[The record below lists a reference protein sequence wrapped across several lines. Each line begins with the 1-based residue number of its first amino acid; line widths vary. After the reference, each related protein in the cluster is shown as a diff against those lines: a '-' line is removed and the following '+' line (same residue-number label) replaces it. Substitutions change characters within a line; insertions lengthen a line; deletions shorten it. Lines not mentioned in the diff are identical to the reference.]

1 MSVFL
6 NKVAVTAFD
15 NEVLD
20 SLQGVGKLRG
30 CVTVRNNVTGNEYR
44 FQQIGKGMAHKRTAP
59 SSDSIP
65 MNIDYS
71 KVLVILEDWDADAY
85 TDLFK
90 QKEVNFDE
98 VRELASVI
106 LNALGRRLDQT
117 IIDAVNDA
125 RASLVAIGNI
135 VLAGGTGL
143 DIPKLTAVV
152 QLMDDLEVP
161 EEGRYFVGTTMAKRQ
176 LLNSTEVTSSDYAAV
191 KALVNGQV
199 NSFLGFMFKWIGKRE
214 EGGMYVNGDIADCFA
229 YHNTRIGTAI
239 GIDPNTSVDWVPQK
253 KSHLSAGQMKIGSI
267 VRDLEGVFIC
277 EVDQT
282 WLPGTP

>member
-1 MSVFL
+1 MSVYL

-15 NEVLD
+15 TEVLD
-20 SLQGVGKLRG
+20 SLQGVGQLRG
-30 CVTVRNNVTGNEYR
+30 TVTVRNNVTGNEYR

-71 KVLVILEDWDADAY
+71 KVLVLLEDWDADEY

-135 VLAGGTGL
+135 VTAGATGL
-143 DIPKLTAVV
+143 DIPKLTELA

-161 EEGRYFVGTTMAKRQ
+161 EEDRYFVGSTMAKRQ
-176 LLNSTEVTSSDYAAV
+176 LLNSTEVTSADYNSV
-191 KALVNGQV
+191 KALVNGKV
-199 NSFLGFMFKWIGKRE
+199 DTFMGFTFKWIGKRE
-214 EGGMYVNGDIADCFA
+214 EGGLNRTGDIVDCFA
-229 YHNTRIGTAI
+229 YHKTRIGTAI
-239 GIDPNTSVDWVPQK
+239 GIEPSTSVDWVAHK

-277 EVDQT
+277 EVDET
-282 WLPGTP
+282 WMPS

>member
-1 MSVFL
+1 MSVYL

-15 NEVLD
+15 TEVLG

-30 CVTVRNNVTGNEYR
+30 KVTVRNNVTGNEYR

-71 KVLVILEDWDADAY
+71 KVLVILEDWDADEY
-85 TDLFK
+85 TDMFK

-125 RASLVAIGNI
+125 RASIVAIGNI
-135 VLAGGTGL
+135 VLAGATGL
-143 DIPKLTAVV
+143 DIPKLTALV

-161 EEGRYFVGTTMAKRQ
+161 EDGRHFVGTTMAKRQ
-176 LLNSTEVTSSDYAAV
+176 LLNSTEVTSSDYNNV

-199 NSFLGFMFKWIGKRE
+199 NTFLGLNFCWIGKRE
-214 EGGMYVNGDIADCFA
+214 EGGMTIAGDISDCFA
-229 YHNTRIGTAI
+229 YHESRIGTAI
-239 GIDPNTSVDWVPQK
+239 GIEPSTSVDWVPQK

-267 VRDLEGVFIC
+267 VRDIEGVFIC
-277 EVDQT
+277 EVDET
-282 WLPGTP
+282 WLPTTP